1 MKLSIIIPVYNE
13 VKTVEETIKR
23 VFLAPTKGYE
33 KEVIVVNDGSDDGTE
48 KLLENL
54 REKFGFFLLHHQN
67 NRGKGAAIRTAIR
80 KTSGDAVI
88 IQDADLEYDPNDYQ
102 KLLNALGQDSP
113 IVYGSRNLKKNKR
126 KGVILYF
133 LGGKLLTVLCN
144 FLFGSHLTDVYTC
157 YKLFR
162 SDIIKNIASESNGFE
177 LEMEITAK
185 VLKAGHRIKEVPIN
199 YFPRKPSQGKKIKFR
214 DGIISLWTLVKH
226 RIK

>member
-67 NRGKGAAIRTAIR
+67 NRGKGAAIKTAI
-80 KTSGDAVI
+80 KKISGDAVI

-162 SDIIKNIASESNGFE
+162 SDIIKNIALESNGFE

-199 YFPRKPSQGKKIKFR
+199 YSPRKPSQGKKIKFR